1 MGGDTLREH
10 NSIRAC
16 IDCDQTVSNGSMV
29 RLRLLEPM
37 QAGGVVIPDNS
48 VVVGTAK
55 IEGQRMSIAVSSL
68 EWDGNIIPVQ
78 LVAHDMDGQ
87 PGLNIPNSIE
97 RDAIKNAAAVGSNL
111 GQSISFTHS
120 AAQQVAMDLARGV
133 MNGGSQYL
141 ASKVREVKISL
152 KANYQLL
159 LISKK

>member
-1 MGGDTLREH
+1 
-10 NSIRAC
+10 
-16 IDCDQTVSNGSMV
+16 
-29 RLRLLEPM
+29 M